1 MPRTARSL
9 TKASIGYLWHGA
21 LPPPEPVAEAPHAAL
36 YDRLGQHTPVLEPDP
51 PAGCF
56 LDLATTGRYAPPLAT
71 RALDILASAMEAGYA
86 TARLGIAPTPGVAR
100 LAARH
105 GTENPLL
112 LEAAGVGAF
121 LAPLPIS
128 AITTVE
134 DDLARLHLVGL
145 RTLGDLRALP
155 RGALGDYLGPAAGPL
170 EALARGEDARP
181 LVAARAPLLIS
192 VTSELDYTLTDRARL
207 VHLVERLLLAPL
219 ATLRRQGLGVTKAT
233 LKLARLDGVTSTSAA
248 TLARPTTNAAT
259 VREALT
265 ATLATEVL
273 MTSTVEEEF
282 DPGAGITSVRVT
294 LTAPRALE
302 SRQRG
307 LFDAPGARERLLRA
321 GVAEA
326 RRRATA
332 ALGQLQAADPA
343 NVLAEQRYTL
353 GAITGPRSEDGDA

>member
-1 MPRTARSL
+1 MPRTARA
-9 TKASIGYLWHGA
+9 TASIGYLWHGA
-21 LPPPEPVAEAPHAAL
+21 LPPSEPAAEAPHTVL
-36 YDRLGQHTPVLEPDP
+36 YDRLGQRTPVLEPDP

-56 LDLATTGRYAPPLAT
+56 LHLATTGRYAPPLAT
-71 RALDILASAMEAGYA
+71 HAQDVLAGAAEAGYA

-100 LAARH
+100 LAARY
-105 GTENPLL
+105 GRENPLL
-112 LEAAGVGAF
+112 LEAAGVDAF

-128 AITTVE
+128 AITMVE

-181 LVAARAPLLIS
+181 LIATRAPLVILAAR
-192 VTSELDYTLTDRARL
+192 ELDYTLTDREQLARL
-207 VHLVERLLLAPL
+207 LERLLRAPL
-219 ATLRRQGLGVTKAT
+219 ATLRRQGLGVTRAT
-233 LKLARLDGVTSTSAA
+233 LGLERLDGATTTSVAA
-248 TLARPTTNAAT
+248 LAHPTTNAET

-265 ATLATEVL
+265 AALATDVL
-273 MTSTVEEEF
+273 MTSTAEEEF
-282 DPGAGITSVRVT
+282 DPSAGITSVRVT

-307 LFDAPGARERLLRA
+307 LFDAHSGRERLLRA

-332 ALGQLQAADPA
+332 SLGHLQAADPA
-343 NVLAEQRYTL
+343 NVLAERRYTL
-353 GAITGPRSEDGDA
+353 GATTDPPGEEDGA